1 MKILITG
8 NMGYVGPLVV
18 SALRK
23 SFNNC
28 YIYGIDSGFFAHCL
42 LDKDAAMSEVVVNQ
56 QHFLDIRDILPS
68 NLKGIDH
75 VIHLASISNDPMGKL
90 YEDQTWDINSLASS
104 RLAEMAKN
112 AGVKSFTFAS
122 SCSIYGQGDDHPRT
136 ENDRVN
142 PLTTYAK
149 SKFFLEEAL
158 KPLAYKNFKVTCLR
172 FATACGWSSRCRFD
186 LVVNDFVASAMASKK
201 ITILSDGSPWR
212 PMIHVQDMAKA
223 LVWGIE
229 RESGGNYLVVNAGA
243 NQNNFQVK
251 DLAKIVA
258 SVIPNTVIE
267 IAKNGGP
274 DKRSY
279 RVSFDALEKLTNS
292 AFIEW
297 SVKAAAEDL
306 FEKLKGIQFKDQDL
320 QSSRYIRF
328 NVLKKMQSTG
338 LLDLDLRWNL

>member
-23 SFNNC
+23 KFNNC
-28 YIYGIDSGFFAHCL
+28 YLYGIDSAFFAHCL
-42 LDKDAAMSEVVVNQ
+42 LDQDAAMPEVVVNQ
-56 QHFLDIRDILPS
+56 QFFLDIRNILPS
-68 NLKGIDH
+68 HLKGIDH
-75 VIHLASISNDPMGKL
+75 VIHLASISNDPMGKI
-90 YEDQTWDINSLASS
+90 YEHQTWDINSLASS
-104 RLAEMAKN
+104 RLAEMAKS

-122 SCSIYGQGDDHPRT
+122 SCSIYGLGDDHPRT
-136 ENDRVN
+136 EDDKVN

-158 KPLAYKNFKVTCLR
+158 RPLADNNFRVTCLR

-186 LVVNDFVASAMASKK
+186 LVVNDFVASAMTTKK

-212 PMIHVQDMAKA
+212 PMIHVQDMAKV

-229 RESGGNYLVVNAGA
+229 REFGGNYLVVNAGA

-258 SVIPNTVIE
+258 SVIPNTAIE
-267 IAKNGGP
+267 IAKDGSP

-279 RVSFDALEKLTNS
+279 RVSFDTLEKLTNS
-292 AFIEW
+292 TFIEW
-297 SVKAAAEDL
+297 TVKAATEDL
-306 FEKLKGIQFKDQDL
+306 FDKLKGIKFKVGDL

-338 LLDLDLRWNL
+338 LLDSDLRWNL